1 MKTVST
7 EPISSA
13 WTPPAKAKS
22 RTDAIKA
29 LHFILLPSL
38 KIDRSDYSSF
48 YRKSIK
54 YQVFT
59 KNVRWRGPDKHIQL
73 KKTRNAKRTKNA

>member
-1 MKTVST
+1 
-7 EPISSA
+7 
-13 WTPPAKAKS
+13 
-22 RTDAIKA
+22 
-29 LHFILLPSL
+29 LLPSL

-59 KNVRWRGPDKHIQL
+59 KNVRWRGPGKHIQL
-73 KKTRNAKRTKNA
+73 KKTRNAKRTKNATIRYLNIEGTRIQDED